1 MTITKETSQSRTA
14 KWGWGILLV
23 VSVLLVLN
31 GAFWFFYEQEGQTL
45 WIVLASFGL
54 LALVVSWGGFR
65 TGSRWAWNALWVLV
79 GLLAMIGVR
88 ALVGDESFALWYLFI
103 AVMGLVGQLLARR
116 GLAPCRKNPC
126 KES

>member
-1 MTITKETSQSRTA
+1 MTNTNEKSQSRTA

-23 VSVLLVLN
+23 VSALLVLN
-31 GAFWFFYEQEGQTL
+31 GAFLFFYEQEGQTL
-45 WIVLASFGL
+45 FILLAGLGL

-88 ALVGDESFALWYLFI
+88 ALVGGESFSLWYLFI
-103 AVMGLVGQLLARR
+103 AAMGLVGQLLARR
-116 GLAPCRKNPC
+116 GLAP
-126 KES
+126 